1 MSTASLRAPPLGKWG
16 AAGLRNLDG
25 RAFGRVTFREAIERS
40 DNITFAKL
48 SVEMGPTRFYRY
60 IQNFGFGRRLGVDFP
75 GEIAGTVLS
84 PSRSATDAAV
94 GKYRFWP
101 GYRRHHPCS
110 CSLPCVRWPMTAS

>member
-1 MSTASLRAPPLGKWG
+1 V
-16 AAGLRNLDG
+16 RNLDG

-48 SVEMGPTRFYRY
+48 SVEMGPDRFYRY

-75 GEIAGTVLS
+75 GEIAGTVLQS
-84 PSRSATDAAV
+84 FRTDAAV

-101 GYRRHHPCS
+101 GYRRHTPAAAHCRV
-110 CSLPCVRWPMTAS
+110 CGGQ